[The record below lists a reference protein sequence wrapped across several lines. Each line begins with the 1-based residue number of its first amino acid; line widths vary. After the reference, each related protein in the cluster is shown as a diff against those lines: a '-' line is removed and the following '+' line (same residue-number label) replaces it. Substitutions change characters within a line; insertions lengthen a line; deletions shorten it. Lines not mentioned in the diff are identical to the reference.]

1 MLFDTKF
8 LAALLAISGVN
19 ASRTINSRAAAS
31 NYTLYAY
38 GTNITG
44 LNVFYA
50 DGMNNDSV
58 HFCPRPDS
66 SLNDFQTLT
75 IALGLAYI
83 GNAAPTGAS
92 VASNITCILHIPE
105 SFTFNTYKLPS
116 LYL

>member
-50 DGMNNDSV
+50 DGMNN
-58 HFCPRPDS
+58 
-66 SLNDFQTLT
+66 
-75 IALGLAYI
+75 
-83 GNAAPTGAS
+83 
-92 VASNITCILHIPE
+92 E
-105 SFTFNTYKLPS
+105 
-116 LYL
+116 